1 MNKAPESESAT
12 SVIDLKGL
20 NKSFGVHH
28 VLKDI
33 DLNVNHGEKFAIFGP
48 NGAGKTTLIKIMS
61 TLMQPSSGS
70 VKINGINVREKPE
83 LIRRQLGIVGH
94 HTFLYDN
101 LTVYDNLK
109 FYGRMY
115 GVVDLEQRI
124 REVISRVELEIRLYD
139 KVGTLSRGMQQR
151 VSLARAIIH
160 KPSIMFL
167 DEPEVGLDSRAVDIM
182 IDILNSNEN
191 RIDTVFLTTHNLDR
205 GMEICDRFAIL
216 NRGEFVYHALKQ
228 DIDTFSFKST
238 YKNYTGKV
246 E

>member
-1 MNKAPESESAT
+1 
-12 SVIDLKGL
+12 
-20 NKSFGVHH
+20 
-28 VLKDI
+28 
-33 DLNVNHGEKFAIFGP
+33 
-48 NGAGKTTLIKIMS
+48 
-61 TLMQPSSGS
+61 MQPSSGS